1 MICDENTNESA
12 SFGGAGVLDRP
23 LVRME
28 SAYGNILGRGGSHY
42 LGSLCMTLE
51 MVLKCYFGLIVG
63 VGHLLSLPAILN
75 YIG

>member
-1 MICDENTNESA
+1 MAVS
-12 SFGGAGVLDRP
+12 GGAGVLDRP
-23 LVRME
+23 LAHME
-28 SAYGNILGRGGSHY
+28 SAYGNILGRGGSLY

-63 VGHLLSLPAILN
+63 VGLLLSLPAILN